1 VNALTLG
8 LVAALCWGIHDVTV
22 RRISQNAPLMATL
35 LGVLGVGAVFQ
46 FSAMSVLGGF
56 TALPREALA
65 YSVGAGVAFTVA
77 SAGLYGAFH
86 RGPVRIVAPVIGSF
100 PILAVGLAS
109 VTGSVIL
116 PLQWVAVIAVVLGIA
131 IVAVFADQDDAD
143 YPALGPTIGLSVLSS
158 FGFFATF
165 ALGQEAARLAD
176 HLPSI
181 FVTRLA
187 SVAVLVTAM
196 LLLRLPIWPG
206 RAALP
211 FIAIMGVLDG
221 IALLCVLSAGDLPSA
236 EYAVVTSSI
245 FGLITVILARMFLAE
260 SMTAKQWM
268 GCVLSFA
275 AIGYLALSTG

>member
-1 VNALTLG
+1 MNALTLG

-35 LGVLGVGAVFQ
+35 LGVLVVGALFQ

-56 TALPREALA
+56 TALPRDALIYA
-65 YSVGAGVAFTVA
+65 VLAGVAFTIA

-116 PLQWVAVIAVVLGIA
+116 PLQWVAVIAVVLGIS
-131 IVAVFADQDDAD
+131 IVAIFADQDDAD

-158 FGFFATF
+158 VGFFATF

-176 HLPSI
+176 DLPSI

-187 SVAVLVTAM
+187 SVAVLVPAI
-196 LLLRLPIWPG
+196 LLLRLPLWPG

-221 IALLCVLSAGDLPSA
+221 IALLSVLSAGDMPSA

-245 FGLITVILARMFLAE
+245 FGLVTVILARIFLSE
-260 SMTAKQWM
+260 RMTTLQWI
-268 GCVLSFA
+268 GCLLTFC
-275 AIGYLALSTG
+275 AIGYLALSTA

>member
-1 VNALTLG
+1 MNALTLG

-35 LGVLGVGAVFQ
+35 LGVLVIGAAFQ

-56 TALPREALA
+56 TTLPRDALIYA
-65 YSVGAGVAFTVA
+65 ILAGVAFTIA

-109 VTGSVIL
+109 ATGSVIL
-116 PLQWVAVIAVVLGIA
+116 PMQWLAVIAVVLGIS
-131 IVAVFADQDDAD
+131 IVAIFADQDDAD

-176 HLPSI
+176 DLPAI
-181 FVTRLA
+181 FVTRLT
-187 SVAVLVTAM
+187 SIAVLIPAIC
-196 LLLRLPIWPG
+196 LLKIPLWPG

-211 FIAIMGVLDG
+211 FVAIMGVLDG
-221 IALLCVLSAGDLPSA
+221 IALLCVLSAGGLPSA

-245 FGLITVILARMFLAE
+245 FGLVTVILARVFLSE
-260 SMTAKQWM
+260 TMTARQWM
-268 GCVLSFA
+268 GCVLTFC
-275 AIGYLALSTG
+275 AIGYLAFSTS